1 MRCLKLRH
9 EGFISGLFIAATYH
23 PATSDT
29 GLSFFILTWVI
40 GNSRTTV
47 FEVLGLVPPQ
57 ERLKQTSYNELADPL
72 LIDIF

>member
-1 MRCLKLRH
+1 
-9 EGFISGLFIAATYH
+9 LFIAATYH

-29 GLSFFILTWVI
+29 GLSFFIFTWVI

-47 FEVLGLVPPQ
+47 FEVLGLVKPSQ